1 MRLAAPKKGS
11 AGTTAPLPRCRT
23 TDQNRVSRIGSGI
36 DESGTGRNGKRLRP
50 LLAKFARW
58 MRFVVRALVARA
70 DRACAMAGPFS
81 WLQAGAAGVLYRTGR
96 QGCSSP
102 EMFLEQIGNLGS

>member
-1 MRLAAPKKGS
+1 MRLAAPEERISRDNS
-11 AGTTAPLPRCRT
+11 ALPRCRT

-36 DESGTGRNGKRLRP
+36 DESGTGRSGKRLRP

-70 DRACAMAGPFS
+70 DLGVCHGRAIP
-81 WLQAGAAGVLYRTGR
+81 AAPGRRGGGVRPDSCPR
-96 QGCSSP
+96 P
-102 EMFLEQIGNLGS
+102 EMFLERIGNLGS

>member
-1 MRLAAPKKGS
+1 MRLAAPKKGFRDNS
-11 AGTTAPLPRCRT
+11 ALPRCRT

-36 DESGTGRNGKRLRP
+36 DESGIGRSGKRLRP

-70 DRACAMAGPFS
+70 DRACAMAGPFPRH
-81 WLQAGAAGVLYRTGR
+81 QAGEVFDRTVSR
-96 QGCSSP
+96 
-102 EMFLEQIGNLGS
+102 

>member
-11 AGTTAPLPRCRT
+11 AGTTTNSPAPRT

-36 DESGTGRNGKRLRP
+36 DESGTGRSGKRLRP

-70 DRACAMAGPFS
+70 DLACAMAGPFPR
-81 WLQAGAAGVLYRTGR
+81 QPGRRGGVFDRR
-96 QGCSSP
+96 VAHVPKCS
-102 EMFLEQIGNLGS
+102 